1 MLRFPRNDNVVV
13 MSLLAIICQGAARR
27 EATKQSKKKIVF
39 TSLKIYIFL
48 NFGIE
53 LFELKKPVWAQLNP
67 L

>member
-1 MLRFPRNDNVVV
+1 